1 VSSEDVL
8 RAIEALQQGKTIQSY
23 CEPGTSMVP
32 TVRHMQPITLR
43 PVRRPELLRRGDI
56 VLARETVE
64 REAAAEGIPFVH
76 HFTHLVVHGF
86 LHILGYDHVDDDDA
100 TTMEALE
107 TEILGVLG
115 IPDPY
120 QEG

>member
-1 VSSEDVL
+1 MSSEDVL

-56 VLARETVE
+56 VLARVE
-64 REAAAEGIPFVH
+64 HGVYTRFVGAMQPKQGRVQIRNSHGKIVGWAPFARVYGIVTAIDGRPRRNSQYP
-76 HFTHLVVHGF
+76 TG
-86 LHILGYDHVDDDDA
+86 
-100 TTMEALE
+100 
-107 TEILGVLG
+107 
-115 IPDPY
+115 
-120 QEG
+120 Q